1 MLSNVR
7 WTSTSKTSPHM
18 PINPDLP
25 ATPAQAGNPTS
36 PGSPPGRL
44 VLLDTANHGAWS
56 PGRGLPLAATILFRS
71 SRSSFFAPSLSF
83 SPLFLFLLSA
93 RQPLSPSFHPP
104 PPLPPFYP
112 SFLSLSILLPCLS
125 LLSLNSML
133 LSFPP
138 LPARELHLICTYV
151 PSSVGLSS
159 RIHTHIR
166 ITLFA
171 SPLAA
176 V

>member
-1 MLSNVR
+1 MPSNVR
-7 WTSTSKTSPHM
+7 WTSTSKTSTHM

-56 PGRGLPLAATILFRS
+56 QAGASHLPQRS
-71 SRSSFFAPSLSF
+71 SFAPSLSF

-93 RQPLSPSFHPP
+93 RQPLTPSFHPP

-112 SFLSLSILLPCLS
+112 SFLSLSILLPRLS